1 VAELLDTKPEVAES
15 AGKRLPESFSSSPVR
30 KKLRESFAGEIVF
43 DAVTLSHD
51 RGPVLENVS
60 FRAAPGRTLAIVGAS
75 GSGKSTIT
83 DLVVRLLDPDAGT
96 VRLDGR
102 DLRDLR
108 LVELRRTVHVVGQ
121 EPTLFHTSIDENVRY
136 ARPDASDA
144 DVAAA
149 VEAAGVSTFL
159 PRLPNG
165 RQTVVG
171 DRGLTLSAG
180 ERQRIALARAFL
192 ANPVVLVRDEPSAAL
207 DPVAERHLVDG
218 YRRVMRDR
226 TVILITHRL
235 ELVRAADD
243 VVVLEGAAIVE
254 RGTPRE
260 LEARGG
266 AFARLFGA
274 AAPAVTP

>member
-1 VAELLDTKPEVAES
+1 
-15 AGKRLPESFSSSPVR
+15 
-30 KKLRESFAGEIVF
+30 
-43 DAVTLSHD
+43 
-51 RGPVLENVS
+51 
-60 FRAAPGRTLAIVGAS
+60 
-75 GSGKSTIT
+75 
-83 DLVVRLLDPDAGT
+83 VVRLLDPDAGT

-192 ANPVVLVRDEPSAAL
+192 ANPVVLVLDEPSAAL